1 MLSLSGHIGPK
12 ASALVDGQLAPVE
25 EERAWSHVLTCPGCR
40 ELVEREVWV
49 KREVGS
55 LSAPEAVDPPE
66 ALLGSLRAVELSTAA
81 AAADAWAT
89 VGHIERQSRRRR
101 TTAVVVGGG
110 ALGACVLGL
119 MAVTGGPAVPGEVP
133 RPSPAMI
140 RGDQTRGPT
149 GSSTGTETNGA
160 PVLDRRSR

>member
-40 ELVEREVWV
+40 QLVEHEVWV

-55 LSAPEAVDPPE
+55 LLAPETIDPPE
-66 ALLGSLRAVELSTAA
+66 ALLGSLCAVDLTAAA

-119 MAVTGGPAVPGEVP
+119 MTVTGGPAVPGDVP

-140 RGDQTRGPT
+140 RGDQVRGPA
-149 GSSTGTETNGA
+149 GSSTGSATNTT